1 MFFFSSYF
9 HKWKKKSQILFYFL
23 IKFHVKKNILQNSF
37 FFFFFLF
44 VLTQKIK
51 FEPENHIFQL
61 FYFPGVNPGKKRFS
75 GQNFIFHQWKATFP
89 QNSFFFHLLGKN
101 VVLLPK
107 PFFLLCFT
115 QKKTKENFV
124 WKKKQFLVKFGFPAK
139 TFFLSGET
147 L

>member
-9 HKWKKKSQILFYFL
+9 RKWKKKSQILFYFL

-61 FYFPGVNPGKKRFS
+61 FYFPGVNPGKKKGFLAKTLFFTNEKQHFPRIVFFPFTWKKCGS
-75 GQNFIFHQWKATFP
+75 PAQTILFTLFHTEK
-89 QNSFFFHLLGKN
+89 K
-101 VVLLPK
+101 
-107 PFFLLCFT
+107 
-115 QKKTKENFV
+115 QKKIS
-124 WKKKQFLVKFGFPAK
+124 
-139 TFFLSGET
+139 SGKRNNS
-147 L
+147 